1 MSLFKRAEK
10 DLQPIFSEYYKTA
23 EEFNI
28 GDQPEGWQTNIAN
41 VALENNPYLS
51 NYAVDVML
59 DKVDGDRGS
68 GYGNITIRNKVE
80 DNNINDVKSIK
91 VPIIVQD
98 NKLKPLDIMNDGGKI
113 FPLSEEK
120 LRDALFTH
128 NITELSNRRPL
139 PDRYIG
145 GQSAPPFLGY
155 GGTSGYSYSYDGMGK
170 FASVIDA
177 ISITEEQKENMVDAL
192 STKDM
197 EFAFLKNAGFASVIE
212 KIANKSPYQEDAV
225 CMQFKKLSHR
235 EVLVKWATASGEF
248 SQTVPTSEAASM
260 LGSNEVFSL
269 APSDSIMLTTNTAQ
283 KNSLDNKVIK
293 EIHSFGE
300 YKVQTAEGEELLGY
314 VIPMISLDNKQLP
327 SFLFTNG
334 SVSCIQPKIAGE
346 LVATGTKLPSNLLSG
361 TGVFYLE
368 RDGAVVCSEPV
379 EIQHTEDTVVHCS
392 DMLGQD
398 IIINLVDMNVPVQLG
413 ANEFAIPSYAKF
425 MRLPEE
431 AVMLREDPM
440 TYMKVANK
448 LDPLYVTKFHD
459 DYYIES
465 MEKKAYFD
473 KEDATFYLY
482 KLGFNG
488 KAELDKLVKHG
499 EEITLYGAIYPQ
511 TEVKEDINLA
521 VPLSETLKIA
531 ASLKDEDT
539 IDKILSL
546 SFINSDNVN
555 KYIDMLPSFEDVEGK
570 LADLL
575 FASRLG
581 ITDIPEE
588 NVSLAM
594 GHVGKILKGL
604 KNIKEKSNM
613 SM

>member
-1 MSLFKRAEK
+1 MSLFKRAKK
-10 DLQPIFSEYYKTA
+10 DIQSIFSEYYKTA

-28 GDQPEGWQTNIAN
+28 GDQPESWQTNIAN

-68 GYGNITIRNKVE
+68 AYGNLTIRNKVE

-91 VPIIVQD
+91 VPVIVQD
-98 NKLKPLDIMNDGGKI
+98 NKLKPFDIMNDGGKI
-113 FPLSEEK
+113 LPLSEEK

-170 FASVIDA
+170 FASVIDS
-177 ISITEEQKENMVDAL
+177 IGITEEQKEAMVDAL
-192 STKDM
+192 STKEM
-197 EFAFLKNAGFASVIE
+197 ELSFMKNAGFSSIIE
-212 KIANKSPYQEDAV
+212 KIANKVPEQEDAL

-235 EVLVKWATASGEF
+235 EVLVKWATATGEF
-248 SQTVPTSEAASM
+248 SQTVPTSEAANM

-269 APSDSIMLTTNTAQ
+269 APNDSITLTTNTAQ
-283 KNSLDNKVIK
+283 KNTLDNRTVK
-293 EIHSFGE
+293 EVHCFGE
-300 YKVQTAEGEELLGY
+300 YKVQTVEGDELLGY
-314 VIPMISLDNKQLP
+314 IIPMISLDNKQLP
-327 SFLFTNG
+327 TFLFTNG
-334 SVSCIQPKIAGE
+334 SVSCVQPKIAGE

-368 RDGAVVCSEPV
+368 RDGSVVCSEPL
-379 EIQHTEDTVVHCS
+379 EIQHTEDNIVHCF
-392 DMLGQD
+392 DLLGQEL
-398 IIINLVDMNVPVQLG
+398 IINLVDMNVPVQLG
-413 ANEFAIPSYAKF
+413 QNEFAIPSYAKF

-431 AVMLREDPM
+431 AVVLREDPV
-440 TYMKVANK
+440 TFMKVANK
-448 LDPLYVTKFHD
+448 LDPLYITRFYD

-465 MEKKAYFD
+465 LEKRAYFD
-473 KEDATFYLY
+473 KEDAAFYLY

-488 KAELDKLVKHG
+488 KVELDKLVKHG
-499 EEITLYGAIYPQ
+499 EEATLYGAIYPQ
-511 TEVKEDINLA
+511 IELKEDPNLA
-521 VPLSETLKIA
+521 VPFTETLKIA

-604 KNIKEKSNM
+604 KNIKEKNSM
-613 SM
+613 SV

>member
-1 MSLFKRAEK
+1 MSLFKRAKK
-10 DLQPIFSEYYKTA
+10 DPQSIFSEYYKTA

-28 GDQPEGWQTNIAN
+28 GDQPESWQTNIAN

-68 GYGNITIRNKVE
+68 AYGNLTIRNKVE

-91 VPIIVQD
+91 VPVIVQD
-98 NKLKPLDIMNDGGKI
+98 NKLKPFDIMNDGGKI
-113 FPLSEEK
+113 LPLSEEK

-170 FASVIDA
+170 FASVIDS
-177 ISITEEQKENMVDAL
+177 IGITEEQKEAMVDAL
-192 STKDM
+192 STKEM
-197 EFAFLKNAGFASVIE
+197 ELAFMKNAGFSSIIE
-212 KIANKSPYQEDAV
+212 KIANKVPEQEDAL

-235 EVLVKWATASGEF
+235 EVLVKWATTTGEF
-248 SQTVPTSEAASM
+248 SQTVPTSKAANM

-269 APSDSIMLTTNTAQ
+269 APNDSITLTTNTAQ
-283 KNSLDNKVIK
+283 KNTLDNRTVK
-293 EIHSFGE
+293 EVHCFGE
-300 YKVQTAEGEELLGY
+300 YKVQTVEGDELLGY
-314 VIPMISLDNKQLP
+314 IIPMISLDNKQLP

-334 SVSCIQPKIAGE
+334 SVSCVQPKIAGE

-368 RDGAVVCSEPV
+368 RDGSVVCSEPL
-379 EIQHTEDTVVHCS
+379 EIQHTEDNIVHCF
-392 DMLGQD
+392 DLLGQEL
-398 IIINLVDMNVPVQLG
+398 IINLVDMNVPVQLG
-413 ANEFAIPSYAKF
+413 QNEFAIPSYAKF

-431 AVMLREDPM
+431 AVVLREDPV
-440 TYMKVANK
+440 TFMKVANK
-448 LDPLYVTKFHD
+448 LDPLYITRFYD

-465 MEKKAYFD
+465 LEKRAYFD
-473 KEDATFYLY
+473 KEDAAFYLY

-499 EEITLYGAIYPQ
+499 EEATLYGAIYPQ
-511 TEVKEDINLA
+511 KELKEDPHLS
-521 VPLSETLKIA
+521 VPFTETLKIA

-604 KNIKEKSNM
+604 KNIKEKNSM
-613 SM
+613 SV

>member
-1 MSLFKRAEK
+1 
-10 DLQPIFSEYYKTA
+10 
-23 EEFNI
+23 
-28 GDQPEGWQTNIAN
+28 
-41 VALENNPYLS
+41 
-51 NYAVDVML
+51 
-59 DKVDGDRGS
+59 
-68 GYGNITIRNKVE
+68 
-80 DNNINDVKSIK
+80 
-91 VPIIVQD
+91 
-98 NKLKPLDIMNDGGKI
+98 
-113 FPLSEEK
+113 
-120 LRDALFTH
+120 
-128 NITELSNRRPL
+128 
-139 PDRYIG
+139 
-145 GQSAPPFLGY
+145 
-155 GGTSGYSYSYDGMGK
+155 
-170 FASVIDA
+170 
-177 ISITEEQKENMVDAL
+177 
-192 STKDM
+192 
-197 EFAFLKNAGFASVIE
+197 
-212 KIANKSPYQEDAV
+212 
-225 CMQFKKLSHR
+225 
-235 EVLVKWATASGEF
+235 
-248 SQTVPTSEAASM
+248 
-260 LGSNEVFSL
+260 
-269 APSDSIMLTTNTAQ
+269 
-283 KNSLDNKVIK
+283 
-293 EIHSFGE
+293 
-300 YKVQTAEGEELLGY
+300 
-314 VIPMISLDNKQLP
+314 
-327 SFLFTNG
+327 
-334 SVSCIQPKIAGE
+334 
-346 LVATGTKLPSNLLSG
+346 
-361 TGVFYLE
+361 
-368 RDGAVVCSEPV
+368 
-379 EIQHTEDTVVHCS
+379 
-392 DMLGQD
+392 
-398 IIINLVDMNVPVQLG
+398 
-413 ANEFAIPSYAKF
+413 

>member
-1 MSLFKRAEK
+1 
-10 DLQPIFSEYYKTA
+10 
-23 EEFNI
+23 
-28 GDQPEGWQTNIAN
+28 
-41 VALENNPYLS
+41 
-51 NYAVDVML
+51 
-59 DKVDGDRGS
+59 
-68 GYGNITIRNKVE
+68 
-80 DNNINDVKSIK
+80 
-91 VPIIVQD
+91 
-98 NKLKPLDIMNDGGKI
+98 
-113 FPLSEEK
+113 
-120 LRDALFTH
+120 
-128 NITELSNRRPL
+128 
-139 PDRYIG
+139 
-145 GQSAPPFLGY
+145 
-155 GGTSGYSYSYDGMGK
+155 
-170 FASVIDA
+170 
-177 ISITEEQKENMVDAL
+177 
-192 STKDM
+192 
-197 EFAFLKNAGFASVIE
+197 
-212 KIANKSPYQEDAV
+212 
-225 CMQFKKLSHR
+225 
-235 EVLVKWATASGEF
+235 
-248 SQTVPTSEAASM
+248 M

>member
-1 MSLFKRAEK
+1 MSLFKRAKK
-10 DLQPIFSEYYKTA
+10 DPQSIFSEYYKTA

-28 GDQPEGWQTNIAN
+28 GDQPESWQTNIAN

-68 GYGNITIRNKVE
+68 AYGNLTIRNKVE

-98 NKLKPLDIMNDGGKI
+98 NKLKPFDIMNDGGKI
-113 FPLSEEK
+113 LPLSEEK

-170 FASVIDA
+170 FASVIDS
-177 ISITEEQKENMVDAL
+177 IGITEEQKEAMVDAL
-192 STKDM
+192 STKEM
-197 EFAFLKNAGFASVIE
+197 ELAFMKNAGFSLIIE
-212 KIANKSPYQEDAV
+212 KIANKVPEQEDAL

-235 EVLVKWATASGEF
+235 EVLVKWATATGEF
-248 SQTVPTSEAASM
+248 SQTVPTSEAANM

-269 APSDSIMLTTNTAQ
+269 APNDSITLTTNTAQ
-283 KNSLDNKVIK
+283 KNTLDNRTVK
-293 EIHSFGE
+293 EVHCFGE
-300 YKVQTAEGEELLGY
+300 YKVQTVEGDELLGY
-314 VIPMISLDNKQLP
+314 IIPMISLDNKQLP

-334 SVSCIQPKIAGE
+334 SVSCVQPKIAGE

-368 RDGAVVCSEPV
+368 RDGSVVCSEPL
-379 EIQHTEDTVVHCS
+379 EIQHTEDTIVHCS
-392 DMLGQD
+392 DLLGQEL
-398 IIINLVDMNVPVQLG
+398 IINLVDMNVPVQLG
-413 ANEFAIPSYAKF
+413 QNEFAIPSYAKF

-431 AVMLREDPM
+431 AVVLREDPV
-440 TYMKVANK
+440 TFMKVANK
-448 LDPLYVTKFHD
+448 LDPLYITRFYD

-465 MEKKAYFD
+465 LEKRAYFD
-473 KEDATFYLY
+473 KEDAEFYLY

-488 KAELDKLVKHG
+488 KVELDKLVKHG
-499 EEITLYGAIYPQ
+499 EEVTLYGAIYPQ
-511 TEVKEDINLA
+511 TELKEDPNLA
-521 VPLSETLKIA
+521 VPFTETLKIA

-604 KNIKEKSNM
+604 KNIKEKNSM
-613 SM
+613 SV